1 MEMERLGIDVFTVEG
16 PIGKTLVELA
26 KVL

>member
-1 MEMERLGIDVFTVEG
+1 MERLGIDVFTVEG
-16 PIGKTLVELA
+16 PIGRTLVELA